1 MLGDVLLIEE
11 KHNKAAGKL
20 QDLLQDVDNDK
31 FIIAIS
37 GESGSGKSELAH
49 VLAKNIK
56 KTGDLAKILHI
67 DNYYRI
73 PPRERT
79 IWRQENGYESVGL
92 NEYDWDLINKNIEE
106 FLDNKIA
113 MMPSIDLLTD
123 QVDQLTTNFRGIRFL
138 IIEGLYSIKADADM
152 RVFIDLTYHDTKK
165 AQLVRGKEPQNEHRL
180 KVLEREHKI
189 VQSLRP
195 LADIMVAKD
204 FDVTKVKFL

>member
-79 IWRQENGYESVGL
+79 IWRQENSYESVGL